1 MAEFVFDPPRRL
13 KREATVRT
21 VGEAADFAR
30 DYVGSRFPRRREG
43 VLHQLEAA
51 MGYEKQRD
59 AGRAFL
65 LWAKAESLLEE

>member
-1 MAEFVFDPPRRL
+1 MAEFVFDPPLRL
-13 KREATVRT
+13 KRDITVRT
-21 VGEAADFAR
+21 IGEAADFAR

-59 AGRAFL
+59 AGRALL
-65 LWAKAESLLEE
+65 LWAKAESLLKK